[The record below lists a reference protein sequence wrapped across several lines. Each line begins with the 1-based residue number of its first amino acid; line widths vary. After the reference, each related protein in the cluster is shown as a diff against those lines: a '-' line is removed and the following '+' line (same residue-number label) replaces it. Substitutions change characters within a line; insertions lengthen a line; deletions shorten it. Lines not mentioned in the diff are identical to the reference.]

1 MQIAEHDPGVRSAC
15 MVLKDLSADEEMRLQ
30 AEMREKAWRD
40 EIDRFEGA
48 MKKGREEGIGIGR
61 EQGIGI
67 GREQGIDIGKKSVAK
82 NLLRMNIPIER
93 IIEAT
98 GLTHEELSSL

>member
-40 EIDRFEGA
+40 EMDRLDGA
-48 MKKGREEGIGIGR
+48 REK
-61 EQGIGI
+61 
-67 GREQGIDIGKKSVAK
+67 GIDIGKKSVAK

-98 GLTHEELSSL
+98 GLTHEEISSL

>member
-40 EIDRFEGA
+40 EMDRLDGA
-48 MKKGREEGIGIGR
+48 R

-82 NLLRMNIPIER
+82 NLLRMNIPIDR

-98 GLTHEELSSL
+98 GLTHEEISSL

>member
-40 EIDRFEGA
+40 EMDRLDGA
-48 MKKGREEGIGIGR
+48 REKGREEGR
-61 EQGIGI
+61 EQCIGI
-67 GREQGIDIGKKSVAK
+67 GREQGIDIGKKKCRKKS
-82 NLLRMNIPIER
+82 
-93 IIEAT
+93 
-98 GLTHEELSSL
+98 LTHEYSDRSDH